1 MGYDWA
7 GRVDKVVLN
16 DVTGDRY
23 EYGLI
28 YYQPAGMYDEKTWS
42 TEQNDYVTT
51 STYRNG
57 TIRVTNGS
65 GELSYVVGSVAGAKS
80 GYMGGIAGSMDQ
92 VDDHQ
97 MLAGFAALQSVT
109 GLRRAQFD
117 AEAMTLTTNSMILPI
132 SDQVQIY
139 NEATKTWY
147 TAKDGGHPE
156 NLQQALAFSDDL
168 SVYYDKTP
176 ETGGKVRIIV
186 IK

>member
-1 MGYDWA
+1 MWSEAWPAPRAAIWA
-7 GRVDKVVLN
+7 ASQAPWIRW
-16 DVTGDRY
+16 T
-23 EYGLI
+23 
-28 YYQPAGMYDEKTWS
+28 
-42 TEQNDYVTT
+42 
-51 STYRNG
+51 
-57 TIRVTNGS
+57 TIRCWR
-65 GELSYVVGSVAGAKS
+65 
-80 GYMGGIAGSMDQ
+80 
-92 VDDHQ
+92 
-97 MLAGFAALQSVT
+97 ALPHWQSVT